1 MKRRKKLNGR
11 KDEWI
16 DKGQT
21 FVLINIDVPSIRA
34 QMVYHSL
41 SKWQVAHQRFL
52 RERGGGG

>member
-1 MKRRKKLNGR
+1 MNRRKKLN
-11 KDEWI
+11 EWI

-34 QMVYHSL
+34 QMVCHSL